1 MGRRGYWLPEEGFRY
16 NGQESAERWQYSA
29 TENHGKEPA
38 NEGDSLKGNRLR
50 GRGVYDMNTTDLPDT
65 GLEACYCRLSLYVIT
80 ATHRTCRVIDAD
92 LVAAA
97 RQGDAAAWETLVR
110 QHQTPVFRL
119 AYLIVGDAHAAEDIA
134 QETFLRA
141 FRSLHRF
148 DAARP
153 LRPWLLQ
160 IATRLAYNQ
169 RRSAGRYFAALQRL
183 FQSTPASAVRQEAHV
198 AHEESNTL
206 WQAIRCLGRADQ
218 EIIYMRYYLELSEVE
233 TAAALGIAQG
243 TVKSRLH
250 RATQRLRMVVES
262 SFPHLQREVKGEPTP
277 D

>member
-1 MGRRGYWLPEEGFRY
+1 MKMVSGFARSAARRPTL
-16 NGQESAERWQYSA
+16 
-29 TENHGKEPA
+29 
-38 NEGDSLKGNRLR
+38 
-50 GRGVYDMNTTDLPDT
+50 
-65 GLEACYCRLSLYVIT
+65 
-80 ATHRTCRVIDAD
+80 HRVCRVIDAD

-119 AYLIVGDAHAAEDIA
+119 AYLIVGDANAAEDVA

-148 DAARP
+148 DVSRP

-183 FQSTPASAVRQEAHV
+183 FGATPRSAMRQEAHT
-198 AHEESNTL
+198 ASDESSTL

-218 EIIYMRYYLELSEVE
+218 EVIYMRYFLELTEAE
-233 TAAALGIAQG
+233 TATALGIAHG

-250 RATQRLRMVVES
+250 RALQRLRVVVQS
-262 SFPHLQREVKGEPTP
+262 DFPQLQYEVEGDPAIQ
-277 D
+277 